1 MISCKKMTAELLP
14 DAAPLINAFLSEDE
28 YYLDSSGAY
37 GDKGEEGVED
47 ALRLFLDRAELG
59 FVWIAYD
66 GSVPVG
72 VCVVCFAI
80 STSIG
85 GLVVKLD
92 DVFVRTDKQGEGI
105 GSAMLVQLKDELR
118 RLNVRRIDLGV
129 HVRNRPAIGFYKKHS
144 FLPLGEER
152 MSCMI

>member
-1 MISCKKMTAELLP
+1 MTAELLP

-37 GDKGEEGVED
+37 GDKGEDGIRD
-47 ALRLFLDRAELG
+47 ALHLFLDRTDLG
-59 FVWIAYD
+59 FVWLAYD
-66 GSVPVG
+66 GSLPVG

-85 GLVVKLD
+85 GLVIKLD
-92 DVFVRTDKQGEGI
+92 DVFVRTDRQGEGI

-129 HVRNRPAIGFYKKHS
+129 HVRNQPAIGFYAKNG
-144 FLPLGEER
+144 FLPVGEER
-152 MSCMI
+152 LSCVV